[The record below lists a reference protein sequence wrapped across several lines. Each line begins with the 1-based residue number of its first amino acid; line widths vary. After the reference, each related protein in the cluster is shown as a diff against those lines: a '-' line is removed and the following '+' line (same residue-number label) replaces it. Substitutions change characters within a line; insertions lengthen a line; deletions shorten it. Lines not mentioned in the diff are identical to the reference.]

1 MQRSAPQA
9 ARPASGLGMLKWWH
23 GREMRETRAMARA
36 PLLALTAAAVGVAS
50 MFIGWRMVLAAAAF
64 YVLNVRVPDV

>member
-1 MQRSAPQA
+1 MGIGDQFVTI
-9 ARPASGLGMLKWWH
+9 PAIPALKCP
-23 GREMRETRAMARA
+23 ETRQPMVY
-36 PLLALTAAAVGVAS
+36 AAAVGVAS